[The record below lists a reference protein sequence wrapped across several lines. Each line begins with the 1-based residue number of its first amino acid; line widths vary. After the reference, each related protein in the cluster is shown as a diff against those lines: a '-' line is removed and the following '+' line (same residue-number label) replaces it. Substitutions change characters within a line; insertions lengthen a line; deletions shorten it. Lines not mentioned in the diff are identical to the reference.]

1 MFLRTSIFAVSLLLF
16 ASILSH
22 AQTATCTNWK
32 FFQLPSPW
40 TISGLIYTLGINRWG
55 TIVGA
60 ATPDHS
66 YEYGFIRYSGGGFK
80 TFKAPTS
87 SSASSTFFTRRN
99 NSGVTIGYYG
109 DSSFRV
115 HGVVVAGSN
124 SVTVDYP
131 GAFYTFLY
139 GINNW
144 GTVVGVH
151 YDGEGGGGYP
161 YGFKLKNGKFTS
173 IYYPNSI
180 LTVPNSIND
189 KGAVVGF
196 YWDKQTVQHGFI
208 LENGIY
214 KTLDNPKN
222 NPQFSPNGN
231 VLTDINGSGA
241 VVGFY
246 YIGETIYS
254 FIYSNGVFKDIL
266 PKNGSNTYVEGINGF
281 GEVIGITT
289 LSSGGQPLFTAHCQ

>member
-1 MFLRTSIFAVSLLLF
+1 MRSRLIMSAAFLFLSSIFVHS
-16 ASILSH
+16 
-22 AQTATCTNWK
+22 QTATCTNWK
-32 FFQLPSPW
+32 VFQLPSPW
-40 TISGLIYTLGINRWG
+40 TLPGLIYQFGINRWG
-55 TIVGA
+55 TIVGG

-66 YEYGFIRYSGGGFK
+66 YAYGFVRYSDGGFT
-80 TFKAPTS
+80 TFKAPKS
-87 SSASSTFFTRRN
+87 SPASSTFFTRRN

-109 DSSFRV
+109 DSSFRL
-115 HGVVVAGSN
+115 HGVVVSGSK

-131 GAFYTFLY
+131 GAFYTILY

-144 GTVVGVH
+144 GTIVGVH
-151 YDGEGGGGYP
+151 YDGQGGGGYP
-161 YGFKLKNGKFTS
+161 RGFKLKNGKFTS

-189 KGAVVGF
+189 KADVVGL
-196 YWDKQTVQHGFI
+196 YWDKQMVQHGFI

-241 VVGFY
+241 VVGYY
-246 YIGETIYS
+246 YIGPTIYS
-254 FIYSNGVFKDIL
+254 FIYANGVFKDIL
-266 PKNGSNTYVEGINGF
+266 PTNGSNTYVEGINGF
-281 GEVIGITT
+281 GQVVGTTT
-289 LSSGGQPLFTAHCQ
+289 LSSGSQPLFTAHCQ